1 MICAVTRAR
10 MITGAAVGAGLL
22 AVGLVD
28 ALGREGLAVAGW
40 APQPVPPQVVLAGA
54 LAAVLVLRERPLS
67 DVRRALFALLLPLC
81 LSGWIVVD
89 VLGDRERLAASTL
102 AATLTADNGSLRTFV
117 VEPFRLRGPGRAREA
132 LGVDR
137 GYRLDLDGV

>member
-10 MITGAAVGAGLL
+10 KMTGAALGAGLL

-40 APQPVPPQVVLAGA
+40 APQPFPPQALLAGA
-54 LAAVLVLRERPLS
+54 LAAVLVLPESPLQ
-67 DVRRALFALLLPLC
+67 DVRRALLALLLPLS
-81 LSGWIVVD
+81 LTAWIVVD
-89 VLGDRERLAASTL
+89 VVGDRERSAASPL
-102 AATLTADNGSLRTFV
+102 AGTLTAGDGSSRTFA

-132 LGVDR
+132 LGVD
-137 GYRLDLDGV
+137 